1 MLSYDAAMPTNKGHN
16 MPSPPESLQD
26 GLTNASPAKDMVL
39 PPNTSHSSPHAYKHH
54 HIWLVTGPAG
64 CGKTTVASHLAKT
77 LDLPYVEGD
86 SYHPP
91 ANIEKMAN
99 GIPLTDA
106 DRWDWL
112 TVLRDESISRI
123 DAGADG
129 VILTCSALKRKYRDV
144 IRVASYYNPNLLI
157 HFIYLDATEDL
168 LLQRVGARQG
178 HYMGANM
185 VHSQMDTLE
194 RPSADERD
202 VSKVDVSQSMEK
214 VKQDALN
221 YVVKAMAEDEAE
233 IRQ

>member
-1 MLSYDAAMPTNKGHN
+1 MLRFLFYASAWSQLLLQNILAMPAHEANL
-16 MPSPPESLQD
+16 LQF
-26 GLTNASPAKDMVL
+26 
-39 PPNTSHSSPHAYKHH
+39 
-54 HIWLVTGPAG
+54 
-64 CGKTTVASHLAKT
+64 
-77 LDLPYVEGD
+77 
-86 SYHPP
+86 HPP

-112 TVLRDESISRI
+112 TALRDESIRRI

-144 IRVASYYNPNLLI
+144 IRVAPYYNPNLLI

-168 LLQRVGARQG
+168 LLQRVGARKG

-202 VSKVDVSQSMEK
+202 VSKVDVSKTMDE
-214 VKQDALN
+214 VKEDALN
-221 YVVKAMAEDEAE
+221 HVIKAMAEDEEEQANG
-233 IRQ
+233 R